1 MFPFEIMAEGDV
13 DVVDAACLQFHADVG
28 MGADAGV
35 DVVFFVEF
43 GVIPAAHEGDG
54 GAPDVALFIEFRAR
68 QHVDDGADLVAVA
81 GRALPDDL
89 ELTLHEAQAL
99 RGDLFVDVRVVFLGE
114 HVLIFRA
121 APQKTALG
129 GGGHDVKLAVQG
141 KIVPAWAPDDDPVA
155 VHDGVQAEAVEGMA
169 EHEFH
174 VLVGVKAE
182 VFVLFA
188 LVAAGGTV
196 EFVVARDLEDLGGH
210 ALGKVVVEIQ

>member
-1 MFPFEIMAEGDV
+1 MVEQRFLRSDVHDVHGVEDLLVKGGFVLPFEIMTKGDV
-13 DVVDAACLQFHADVG
+13 DIVDTACFQFHADVG

-35 DVVFFVEF
+35 DVVFFVKF

-54 GAPDVALFIEFRAR
+54 GAPDVALFIEFRAW
-68 QHVDDGADLVAVA
+68 QHVDDGADLVAIA

-121 APQKTALG
+121 AAQEAAFG
-129 GGGHDVKLAVQG
+129 GRGHDVELAVQG
-141 KIVPAWAPDDDPVA
+141 KIIPAWPADDDPIA
-155 VHDGVQAEAVEGMA
+155 VHDGMQAEAVKGMA

-174 VLVGVKAE
+174 VLVGLDPWKD
-182 VFVLFA
+182 FSIILLRCF
-188 LVAAGGTV
+188 
-196 EFVVARDLEDLGGH
+196 
-210 ALGKVVVEIQ
+210 